1 MDWYERALVIFIGV
15 RLLLGG
21 TGRALQHVRLTHT
34 HLEVAGSYRVQTVPW
49 ERLHGARRDGA
60 TLSIAWEPD
69 RVADVG
75 PFDADGG
82 SVGQEARAEQLG
94 AVTLRQREHALAHG
108 AAGRTIRSRPG
119 PAWGLLAVLRG
130 PHVLHAMGGLPRI
143 GTGGGDVANCVTGT
157 VRDGGDVA
165 AHVNRLAWDGVR
177 QGRGLES
184 CGTRVGVLI
193 ARRSQPNGV
202 WDTPN
207 DEDRI
212 RVVSLTQP
220 V

>member
-1 MDWYERALVIFIGV
+1 MPIFARTPIRTRALGLLMLIAAMAGAPSVLVLVEMDWYERALVIFIGA

-94 AVTLRQREHALAHG
+94 AVMLRQRERALAHG

-119 PAWGLLAVLRG
+119 PAWGLLAVY
-130 PHVLHAMGGLPRI
+130 
-143 GTGGGDVANCVTGT
+143 VALMCITLWAVF
-157 VRDGGDVA
+157 RA
-165 AHVNRLAWDGVR
+165 
-177 QGRGLES
+177 
-184 CGTRVGVLI
+184 
-193 ARRSQPNGV
+193 
-202 WDTPN
+202 
-207 DEDRI
+207 
-212 RVVSLTQP
+212 
-220 V
+220 